1 MSTSDLLEPNPLDIE
16 RDGSFL
22 FTADVPLEFTADIPV
37 FDDSGLGEWLKAEQE
52 AAQHTQ
58 PLRGF
63 QTAWTAATALDA
75 QLIQSQ

>member
-37 FDDSGLGEWLKAEQE
+37 FDDSGLGEWLKAEQKRLNTLTPTRISDGVDSCDC
-52 AAQHTQ
+52 A
-58 PLRGF
+58 
-63 QTAWTAATALDA
+63 
-75 QLIQSQ
+75 

>member
-37 FDDSGLGEWLKAEQE
+37 FDAR
-52 AAQHTQ
+52 AC
-58 PLRGF
+58 
-63 QTAWTAATALDA
+63 
-75 QLIQSQ
+75 